1 MHYFTKMV
9 RIFPF
14 EEFKEIELDDS
25 LKFRYAI
32 SNYGRLISFNKRFED
47 GRLLKGG
54 MLEGYKI
61 FRYRINNNGKFIYK
75 HKFFYRLVAENFL
88 EKESDE
94 HTHILHLNYIKTND
108 SAYNLKWATLSEKME
123 HHKENP
129 NILRAREKQKI
140 QNKNRDGH
148 KLTITQVMLL
158 KKRLA
163 NPKNKTRMK
172 ILARQFGI
180 SEMQLHRIKTGEN
193 WGHVKVEI

>member
-1 MHYFTKMV
+1 MYYFKKMLK
-9 RIFPF
+9 IFPL
-14 EEFKEIELDDS
+14 EEFKEFKLDDS

-32 SNYGRLISFNKRFED
+32 SNYGRLISFSKRFED

-61 FRYRINNNGKFIYK
+61 FRYRIQNDGKVIYK

-94 HTHILHLNYIKTND
+94 HIHILHLDYIKTND
-108 SAYNLKWATLSEKME
+108 AIHNLKWATSSEKIE
-123 HHKENP
+123 HHKANP
-129 NILRAREKQKI
+129 NVLRAREKQSA
-140 QNKNRDGH
+140 QNKNRDGQ
-148 KLTITQVMLL
+148 KLTVTQVMLL

-163 NPKNKTRMK
+163 NPNNKTRMK
-172 ILARQFGI
+172 MIARQFGI

-193 WGHVKVEI
+193 WGHVKVEG